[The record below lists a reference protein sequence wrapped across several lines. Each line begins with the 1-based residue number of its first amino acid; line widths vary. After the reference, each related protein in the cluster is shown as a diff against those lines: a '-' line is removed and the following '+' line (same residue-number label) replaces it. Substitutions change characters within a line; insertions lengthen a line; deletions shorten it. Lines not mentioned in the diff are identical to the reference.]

1 MKFSVVT
8 PSFNQAEFL
17 QRCIDSVANQTHP
30 AIEHLLFDPGSNDG
44 SRDIAA
50 AAPTVTLI
58 AEPDE
63 GQGDAVAR
71 GMVRASGDIIAWV
84 NSDDEYHDPE
94 VFARVNARFE
104 ADPDLDILFGKGIYT
119 GRDDEYLRDAYVIK
133 SADELGW
140 RFPKEVGV
148 LQPATFIRKRLIDR
162 IGPVSKDYHFCMDYE
177 FWIRSLQS
185 GAKFAHEPTNLAKA
199 RYWSDN
205 KTLGQRGESI
215 REVMDMLKSKYGLV
229 HVDWV
234 KRYADFVLN
243 NNDGI
248 LKNFGNQEIDKDAL
262 ARLTP
267 EITVA
272 VDGDYDT
279 YHRLRERAR
288 DKVWKTTAEA
298 VDSRKDIVAP
308 AFAKPIPLDQQTEPS
323 HQCYTVGER
332 RWAFRRPWLT
342 AQLERSQGVI
352 EKAASQRRGDTCIIV
367 GNGPSLNLTDFKAM
381 EGTDVFITNY
391 SIINKKIRSLARY
404 VCVTNYL
411 VAEQGSHQFNT
422 LEGLT
427 KILPYW
433 LSYCLLP
440 DDNTAYVKSV
450 GFPKFST
457 DYRENVSW
465 RSTVTF
471 FCMQMA
477 YALGYRKVCMVGFDH
492 SYVQPKNM
500 EEGVVI
506 DQDEDDAN
514 HFDPRYFKGKQ
525 WQAADTDNMEAM
537 YVLAKE
543 AFEADGREI
552 VNCTVGGKL
561 ELFRRGDLKTELAI
575 PPSAAAASA
584 PAPSAAPD
592 EPEAPAAAVRAL
604 VLDMTAAGNGTATGE
619 IKTTLMSGGAV
630 EMLQVCVY
638 GGGLAL
644 KAGLGGAIEKASEE
658 AVERAIRLFDPQVIL
673 YRPVPDSAPLHD
685 FAMRHI
691 RRSRLPL
698 VTWIMDD
705 WPSDLRARD
714 AAAAEALEADWR
726 WLLERSSERL
736 SISEDMSRSFGER
749 YGGTFE
755 AIANGVDPKDWKAR
769 PLLIR
774 YGGGL
779 AENMGL
785 ASVLRLAQ
793 AVETLHQ
800 EGYDVRLEIL
810 TKPYWHSRAGGAFSA
825 LSRTSFQTHVL
836 SDGEY
841 RRWLAGADVLS
852 ICYNFDEASL
862 GYVRYS
868 MANKL
873 PECLASGAVLLA
885 HGHPEIATMRRL
897 AELDCAVLVT
907 DPDVAQIADQLRRLA
922 NEPEWAA
929 AVASRARRT
938 AFDQFNV
945 SRSRRRLADAL
956 ARAREA
962 TPPAPPRQPA
972 RPDTDALRALKDRHR
987 GERCFIMGNGPSLN
1001 RLDLDL
1007 LKGETV
1013 FACNAVHLLF
1023 DRIAWRPR
1031 YYACVDTRVLQDRRA
1046 DIAAML
1052 DIERGMTGFFPAE
1065 LVVHDGSGQTL
1076 DTREILGSRINQIFF
1091 NEVSNNPSAGV
1102 AGMFST
1108 DAALGVVM
1116 PYTVTITLMQ
1126 LAAHMG
1132 FKEIYL
1138 IGCDTDYVVPASVR
1152 RDGPITPG
1160 GGLFLTSSQD
1170 DDSNHF
1176 DPRYFGRDRQW
1187 HDPQVDKMI
1196 EHYRFAAQAL
1206 ESMGVR
1212 VVNATAGGK
1221 LEVFPRADFAS
1232 LFGAAPVRT
1241 PATPPTGRAAASSP
1255 SAAGSASGLILAEPS
1270 QASRSVARRLSDGR
1284 PVMVLAEPTDIGE
1297 DLQPA
1302 YVLAAGPAR
1311 SLMLERLSRAAHRD
1325 SSVRRLLVSGA
1336 TNQALNRPEK
1346 ALDLDLL
1353 GPVLWPEFAGRP
1365 ISSAALGLLWA
1376 QALGF
1381 DSVTLASIGPGAA
1394 EPGSVGLEEVL
1405 NRVSD
1410 GGMRVLLES

>member
-17 QRCIDSVANQTHP
+17 QRCIDSVANQTIP
-30 AIEHLLFDPGSNDG
+30 PIEHLIFDPGSNDG
-44 SRDIAA
+44 SRDIAE

-94 VFARVNARFE
+94 VFARVAARFE
-104 ADPDLDILFGKGIYT
+104 ADPDLDILFGKGIYV

-133 SADELGW
+133 SADELSW

-229 HVDWV
+229 HVEWV

-248 LKNFGNQEIDKDAL
+248 LKNFGNQEIDADAL
-262 ARLTP
+262 AKLTP

-279 YHRLRERAR
+279 YHRLRAVAK

-298 VDSRKDIVAP
+298 VESRKDIVAP
-308 AFAKPIPLDQQTEPS
+308 AFAKPIPVDQQTEPS

-332 RWAFRRPWLT
+332 RWAFKRPWLT
-342 AQLERSQGVI
+342 EQLERSQGVI
-352 EKAASQRRGDTCIIV
+352 EKAASERRGDTCIIV

-433 LSYCLLP
+433 LAYCLLP

-561 ELFRRGDLKTELAI
+561 ELFRRGDLAEELAKV
-575 PPSAAAASA
+575 PA
-584 PAPSAAPD
+584 PAPPAEAKPA
-592 EPEAPAAAVRAL
+592 EAPAQSVSDEPLKPVRAL

-619 IKTTLMSGGAV
+619 IKSTLLSDGPV

-644 KAGLGGAIEKASEE
+644 KSGLDGAIEKSSEE
-658 AVERAIRLFDPQVIL
+658 AVQRVIRMFNPEVIL
-673 YRPVPDSAPLHD
+673 YRPVPDSQPLHD
-685 FAMRHI
+685 FAMRYI
-691 RRSRLPL
+691 RSSKLPL

-705 WPSDLRARD
+705 WPNDLRSRD
-714 AAAAEALEADWR
+714 PQAADALERDWR

-736 SISEDMSRSFGER
+736 SISEDMSRSFAER
-749 YGGTFE
+749 YGGQFE
-755 AIANGVDPKDWKAR
+755 AIANGVDPVDWKAR

-793 AVETLHQ
+793 AVETLHK
-800 EGYDVRLEIL
+800 EGYDARLEIL

-825 LSRTSFQTHVL
+825 FSRTTFLTHVL
-836 SDGEY
+836 SDTEY

-885 HGHPEIATMRRL
+885 HGHPEIATIRRL
-897 AELDCAVLVT
+897 ADLDCAVLVT
-907 DPDVAQIADQLRRLA
+907 EPDADAIAAQLRKLA

-929 AVASRARRT
+929 AVASRARRI

-945 SRSRRRLADAL
+945 SHSRRKLAAAL
-956 ARAREA
+956 GRARD
-962 TPPAPPRQPA
+962 TAPPVVAQTFTEPSTA
-972 RPDTDALRALKDRHR
+972 ALHALKDRHR

-1001 RLDLDL
+1001 RMDLNK

-1013 FACNAVHLLF
+1013 FACNAAHLLF
-1023 DRIAWRPR
+1023 DRISWRPR
-1031 YYACVDTRVLQDRRA
+1031 YYACVDTRVLQDRGPE
-1046 DIAAML
+1046 IAAML
-1052 DIERGMTGFFPAE
+1052 DVERQTTGFFPASV
-1065 LVVHDGSGQTL
+1065 VVHDGQGQTIDVGGL
-1076 DTREILGSRINQIFF
+1076 LGERPNQVFF
-1091 NEVSNNPSAGV
+1091 NEVSNNPAAGLP
-1102 AGMFST
+1102 GMFSI
-1108 DAALGVVM
+1108 DAAERVVM
-1116 PYTVTITLMQ
+1116 PYTVTITMLQ

-1132 FKEIYL
+1132 FSEIYL
-1138 IGCDTDYVVPASVR
+1138 IGCDTDYVVPDTVR
-1152 RDGPITPG
+1152 RDGPVLAG
-1160 GGLFLTSSQD
+1160 GEGLFLTSSQD
-1170 DDSNHF
+1170 DDPNHF
-1176 DPRYFGRDRQW
+1176 DPRYFGRGRQW
-1187 HDPQVDKMI
+1187 HNPQVDKMI
-1196 EHYRFAAQAL
+1196 EHYGFAAQAL
-1206 ESMGVR
+1206 DALGIKVR
-1212 VVNATAGGK
+1212 NATAGGK
-1221 LEVFPRADFAS
+1221 LEVFPRVDFDS
-1232 LFGAAPVRT
+1232 LFSQGAAPAATTSAPT
-1241 PATPPTGRAAASSP
+1241 PEVYKAASGVLIVEPTDKGRAAAQR
-1255 SAAGSASGLILAEPS
+1255 LAE
-1270 QASRSVARRLSDGR
+1270 GR

-1297 DLQPA
+1297 DLRPS
-1302 YVLAAGPAR
+1302 YILGTGPAR
-1311 SLMLERLSRAAHRD
+1311 PLLLERLSRAAHRD
-1325 SSVRRLLVSGA
+1325 SPVRRLMISGE
-1336 TNQALNRPEK
+1336 TNAALSYPEK
-1346 ALDLDLL
+1346 AIDLDML
-1353 GPVLWPEFAGRP
+1353 GPVLWPQFSGRP

-1381 DSVTLASIGPGAA
+1381 DSIVVAGVDTRSR
-1394 EPGSVGLEEVL
+1394 EPGEVSFQDVL
-1405 NRVSD
+1405 GKVSD
-1410 GGMRVLLES
+1410 NGIRVTVEP